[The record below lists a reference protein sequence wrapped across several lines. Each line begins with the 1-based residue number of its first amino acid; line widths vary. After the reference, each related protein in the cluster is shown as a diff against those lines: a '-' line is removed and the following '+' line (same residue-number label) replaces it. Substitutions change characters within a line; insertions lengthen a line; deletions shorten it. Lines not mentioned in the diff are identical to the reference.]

1 MRRTTTLF
9 IVLMSCITTAF
20 CQNTLIVTKLKCEN
34 KVNPMGIETKTPRL
48 NWIIKSAER
57 DQVQSAYRIIV
68 SDNSQSLKSNIGNIW
83 DSEKVLSDKSILVE
97 YKGIPLQPAKKY
109 FWKVK
114 VWNKNSK
121 ESSWSEEATFST
133 GLFNVSDWDNAKW
146 IGYEHLKDSM
156 LLVPGIHGSGDNLK
170 KLALQRPVV
179 PLFRKEFSVKKKIT
193 SALLFVTGLGQYEA
207 SINGMKVGNSFLA
220 PGWTDYDYTVLYNT
234 YDVTNQLKSG
244 KNAIG
249 VIVGNGFHNIN
260 RERYRKLVITFGMPR
275 MISKLKI
282 TYTDGTE
289 ETIVSGAD
297 WKCEPSPITFT
308 SIYGGEDYDAKLEQK
323 GWDNPGFN
331 DSNWKNALLVE
342 APKGKL
348 MAETDYPLQVMDV
361 IKVKKIS
368 QHEKSK
374 YLYDFGQNASG
385 IVELKVQGKKGQVIK
400 LTPGELIDKNQLINQ
415 RASGSPYFLTYTL
428 KGEGIETWRPRFT
441 YYGFRYCMVEGAAP
455 FEGTFSAK
463 DELKDLPRVM
473 ELNFLHT
480 RNSSPQNGSFSC
492 SNQLFNQTYKLID
505 WAIRSNTQ
513 SVATDCPH
521 REKLGWLEQTYLMG
535 ASMFYNYDLYLLYDQ
550 TVKNM
555 MDAQI
560 SNGMIPDIAPE
571 YVEFGGGF
579 RDSPE
584 WGSAGVILPWMIY
597 EWYGDKEVMKS
608 AWPMM
613 KKYVDYL
620 GTTANNHI
628 ISYGLG
634 DWFDYGPK
642 SPGEAQLTPK
652 AVTATA
658 IYYYDIKLLSQMAE
672 VLNYTSEVQRL
683 TSLGNDVKKAFN
695 DKFFNA
701 ETNVYSTG
709 SQTSMSMPLCVG
721 LVDENKRIDV
731 LNKMVETINQSG
743 KALTAGDIGFHFLVK
758 ALEEGGASQLLYEM
772 NNRNDIPGYGFQL
785 KKGATSLTESWP
797 ALEEVSNNHLMLGHI
812 MEWYYTGLG
821 GIKQEQH
828 SVAFK
833 NIIIRPE
840 IVGDISE
847 AKAQYQSPYGS
858 IKSEWKMKDGDF
870 TLNIE
875 VPVNTS
881 ATIYLPT
888 TKVNAIT
895 ESGKAIAKQKE
906 IQFIRTEK
914 NKSLFKIGSGVY
926 SFKVIM

>member
-1 MRRTTTLF
+1 M
-9 IVLMSCITTAF
+9 
-20 CQNTLIVTKLKCEN
+20 
-34 KVNPMGIETKTPRL
+34 
-48 NWIIKSAER
+48 
-57 DQVQSAYRIIV
+57 
-68 SDNSQSLKSNIGNIW
+68 
-83 DSEKVLSDKSILVE
+83 
-97 YKGIPLQPAKKY
+97 
-109 FWKVK
+109 
-114 VWNKNSK
+114 
-121 ESSWSEEATFST
+121 
-133 GLFNVSDWDNAKW
+133 
-146 IGYEHLKDSM
+146 EH
-156 LLVPGIHGSGDNLK
+156 
-170 KLALQRPVV
+170 
-179 PLFRKEFSVKKKIT
+179 
-193 SALLFVTGLGQYEA
+193 
-207 SINGMKVGNSFLA
+207 
-220 PGWTDYDYTVLYNT
+220 
-234 YDVTNQLKSG
+234 
-244 KNAIG
+244 
-249 VIVGNGFHNIN
+249 
-260 RERYRKLVITFGMPR
+260 
-275 MISKLKI
+275 
-282 TYTDGTE
+282 
-289 ETIVSGAD
+289 
-297 WKCEPSPITFT
+297 
-308 SIYGGEDYDAKLEQK
+308 
-323 GWDNPGFN
+323 
-331 DSNWKNALLVE
+331 
-342 APKGKL
+342 
-348 MAETDYPLQVMDV
+348 
-361 IKVKKIS
+361 
-368 QHEKSK
+368 
-374 YLYDFGQNASG
+374 
-385 IVELKVQGKKGQVIK
+385 
-400 LTPGELIDKNQLINQ
+400 
-415 RASGSPYFLTYTL
+415 
-428 KGEGIETWRPRFT
+428 
-441 YYGFRYCMVEGAAP
+441 
-455 FEGTFSAK
+455 
-463 DELKDLPRVM
+463 
-473 ELNFLHT
+473 
-480 RNSSPQNGSFSC
+480 
-492 SNQLFNQTYKLID
+492 
-505 WAIRSNTQ
+505 
-513 SVATDCPH
+513 
-521 REKLGWLEQTYLMG
+521 
-535 ASMFYNYDLYLLYDQ
+535 
-550 TVKNM
+550 
-555 MDAQI
+555 
-560 SNGMIPDIAPE
+560 
-571 YVEFGGGF
+571 
-579 RDSPE
+579 
-584 WGSAGVILPWMIY
+584 
-597 EWYGDKEVMKS
+597 KEVMKS

-672 VLNYTSEVQRL
+672 ILNYTSEVQRL

-701 ETNVYSTG
+701 ETSVYSTG

-881 ATIYLPT
+881 ATVYLPT
-888 TKVNAIT
+888 TNVNAIT
-895 ESGKAIAKQKE
+895 ESGNAIAKQKE

-914 NKSLFKIGSGVY
+914 NKSLLKIGSGVY